1 MAHVTALAQH
11 ILTLEPDKDAARL
24 CFYHYLKNLCE
35 PLEPVNSDLLN
46 RFFCRALLFTHWQQN
61 KAALFSEVNAIL
73 HHFSETTHIRLPIE
87 EAFTAERIQVVPA
100 ETPRTL
106 ELVIGHYLEKT
117 SSPFDQFRVIP
128 EGNDRVVAI
137 TLQGDKTLRI
147 TVFPMVLAIREG
159 ELLPLCQDFTLFY
172 SPDLTLHPVAIHQL
186 DVGPHAAARF
196 RMGPEGVEGTIIRG
210 YTFQKYSAMDGGN
223 LHRYPVLFYPLKRL
237 EQFFINRKSDPMYIE
252 LTGLL
257 EKALELMNT
266 GHPEAFKFANA
277 AMERGRLALEH
288 IFPDDKLV
296 RLLINNLEKTL
307 ALESAARQVQQ
318 HQAQVQAENE
328 SASTNV
334 TKDEAWRRIQDPSNR
349 NLPN

>member
-1 MAHVTALAQH
+1 
-11 ILTLEPDKDAARL
+11 
-24 CFYHYLKNLCE
+24 
-35 PLEPVNSDLLN
+35 
-46 RFFCRALLFTHWQQN
+46 
-61 KAALFSEVNAIL
+61 
-73 HHFSETTHIRLPIE
+73 
-87 EAFTAERIQVVPA
+87 
-100 ETPRTL
+100 
-106 ELVIGHYLEKT
+106 
-117 SSPFDQFRVIP
+117 
-128 EGNDRVVAI
+128 
-137 TLQGDKTLRI
+137 
-147 TVFPMVLAIREG
+147 
-159 ELLPLCQDFTLFY
+159 
-172 SPDLTLHPVAIHQL
+172 
-186 DVGPHAAARF
+186 
-196 RMGPEGVEGTIIRG
+196 
-210 YTFQKYSAMDGGN
+210 MDGGN

-318 HQAQVQAENE
+318 HQAQAHDVGMDIVDADTG
-328 SASTNV
+328 TNMM
-334 TKDEAWRRIQDPSNR
+334 KDEAWRRIQSPSNR